1 MTAFVFS
8 PAAESTS
15 YSTGSSCFEKRRPRR
30 RDDGRGTRARTRDGR
45 GQRKA
50 RRRRRRRSPRR
61 GGCPHEKKKRI
72 NREFPVF
79 GRTPAFVRHAGGA
92 RWRVRHIAPRGTD
105 ADEESRNDAT
115 ARPDAG
121 ARAFLRRSRPR
132 ASPDSLRSRCPSE
145 SGRARLGRREGA
157 GTLAPGARAR
167 KSAQKARR
175 SRREKT
181 EEPADGARA
190 RTSRRER
197 KPSEWIAVWC
207 TKMSSE
213 PSSGVMNPN
222 PFWVLNHFTCA
233 RRRREESVSARA
245 IEATIA
251 SLGRFDVKIRGEKP
265 PGGKGSAREAS
276 EEAGRCAPRKHQF
289 TLPVSF
295 VIVFRGRNCDGGS
308 GARGAMVPS
317 AVVTTTVVSSCHK
330 SESIRLRSLKALT
343 LSPHRFRED
352 IFPEF
357 PGQSVFFKPAAVVF
371 TRRDTSQNRHKQ
383 KTRPGPHHHTSCHR
397 V

>member
-79 GRTPAFVRHAGGA
+79 CRTPAFVRHAGGA

-132 ASPDSLRSRCPSE
+132 ASPDSRRSRCPSE

-233 RRRREESVSARA
+233 RRRRRGESVTRN
-245 IEATIA
+245 EDATIEQSIGCCFA
-251 SLGRFDVKIRGEKP
+251 RQSAARSAAPEFGKRARGDSGR
-265 PGGKGSAREAS
+265 GSFRA
-276 EEAGRCAPRKHQF
+276 APRASY
-289 TLPVSF
+289 LA
-295 VIVFRGRNCDGGS
+295 G
-308 GARGAMVPS
+308 
-317 AVVTTTVVSSCHK
+317 
-330 SESIRLRSLKALT
+330 ELR
-343 LSPHRFRED
+343 
-352 IFPEF
+352 
-357 PGQSVFFKPAAVVF
+357 
-371 TRRDTSQNRHKQ
+371 
-383 KTRPGPHHHTSCHR
+383 HR
-397 V
+397 VSRWELRRRERRACCNGAVGG